1 MEFSRRLFA
10 AGDIAGEQVKNE
22 RQGKAELL
30 ANAIGLRWS
39 DEDELG
45 DRGNVTGDEQ
55 STGKLRL
62 TTMYSYL

>member
-1 MEFSRRLFA
+1 MMCLVQTETY
-10 AGDIAGEQVKNE
+10 GIALATV
-22 RQGKAELL
+22 RWVAAELP

-45 DRGNVTGDEQ
+45 DRGNATGGEQ